1 MVVFLNLLHVLG
13 GELTCLIREMIPRL
27 ISSQSFHEQGAFP
40 FRVVVQLLVQG
51 RPEVLLISSFGVLL
65 FCLAS
70 CNQPLQC
77 KRNARMATIR

>member
-27 ISSQSFHEQGAFP
+27 IGSQSFHEQGAFP
-40 FRVVVQLLVQG
+40 FRVVVQLRVQD
-51 RPEVLLISSFGVLL
+51 RPVVLLISSFGVLL